1 VTTTTITPER
11 WRAVRESLR
20 QTGDR
25 FADLVSSAPDPAA
38 PAVGSWSVAETAAHV
53 AVVSSVYTAILP
65 AEARPHPIPGVVDR
79 IRDAALDEVA
89 AFNKFALEN
98 MAERDPVA
106 LADQLRRDIKQLLA
120 MSDDL
125 DPLRRVAWLGNAQLP
140 VASWYAH
147 LLNELN
153 QHGHD
158 IAKAAGARWDV
169 PQRDAAMS
177 FEMFLVT
184 MLRGDTGHLLAHE
197 PMSHSNLAI
206 RFRSRYTTPVVFAV
220 RDNRVVIDPPERTVD
235 ATLAFQPSA
244 LMRILFRRLGKTRAA
259 LTGQVAVWGR
269 KPWQLNALLRAV
281 RFP

>member
-1 VTTTTITPER
+1 
-11 WRAVRESLR
+11 VRESLR
-20 QTGDR
+20 HTGNR
-25 FADLVSSAPDPAA
+25 FADLVASVPDPAA
-38 PAVGSWSVAETAAHV
+38 PAVGSWSVATTAAHV
-53 AVVSSVYTAILP
+53 AVISSVYTAMLP
-65 AEARPHPIPGVVDR
+65 TEGRPHPIPGVADR

-89 AFNKFALEN
+89 AFNEFTLGN

-106 LADQLRRDIKQLLA
+106 LAGQVRGDIERLLT

-125 DPLRRVAWLGNAQLP
+125 DPWRRIAWLGNAQLP

-147 LLNELN
+147 LLNELHL
-153 QHGHD
+153 HGHD
-158 IAKAAGARWDV
+158 IATAAGTRWDV

-184 MLRGDTGHLLAHE
+184 MLRGDTGRLLAHE
-197 PMSHSNLAI
+197 PMSRSSIAI

-269 KPWQLNALLRAV
+269 RPWQLNALLRAV